1 MKTFVLIF
9 FMLVV
14 SIIVILKL
22 ITSTGPLTSHE
33 ISTPDSNRYGA
44 EKEIYQDNTE
54 SLYRKSIDTG
64 IPDHK
69 LMAFAKAFVKV
80 QSYMNQAGN
89 KASYEKT
96 RKIVRDHGLS
106 VEDYTRIATRMNA
119 NSDFQNKVLKMINDV
134 NEYQ

>member
-1 MKTFVLIF
+1 MKTFILIF
-9 FMLVV
+9 FVLVV
-14 SIIVILKL
+14 SIAVTLKL
-22 ITSTGPLTSHE
+22 ITSTGPLTSPE
-33 ISTPDSNRYGA
+33 ISTPELNRYGT
-44 EKEIYQDNTE
+44 ENEIYQDSAG
-54 SLYRKSIDTG
+54 SLYRHSIDTE
-64 IPDHK
+64 ISDHK
-69 LMAFAKAFVKV
+69 LMAFAKAFVNV

-134 NEYQ
+134 N